1 MRLITNRIRNT
12 TNKIFAIPADAAAI
26 PPNPKIAAI
35 IAITRNT
42 HAYQS
47 ILYFSSGK
55 KDARLRPFAV
65 LEAPAYHCAAVATN
79 SRVIFSHFQ

>member
-1 MRLITNRIRNT
+1 MMKIT
-12 TNKIFAIPADAAAI
+12 KQIFAIPAEAAAM

-47 ILYFSSGK
+47 MYISSVLDRSTFGAIGHILG
-55 KDARLRPFAV
+55 V
-65 LEAPAYHCAAVATN
+65 
-79 SRVIFSHFQ
+79 RVKHPK